1 MGSLRWQHW
10 PGNPHALRPRD
21 RRSGQ
26 FQAYVPHTVADWQ
39 PMIPADVAA
48 FAAEAERALREAAEA
63 SSGIGSSGLFFWAE
77 SLGSSRIE
85 GVMPGTRQVVHALA
99 AERAVPGRV
108 RRGPVGEVLGNIDA
122 TTAALDT
129 LADPVSVTVR
139 TLTDAHRLLMDN
151 SPEPHLGGRV
161 RSDQN
166 WIGGNDWHPLEGDF
180 VPPPA
185 EHCPALLDD
194 LCAYLRGADHSPL
207 LQAAIAH
214 VQFETIHPFG
224 DGNGRTG
231 RAVLYAALKH
241 RCAPDGTMPP
251 VSLALSRN
259 RDAYL
264 ASLAEYQTYLGD
276 PDDPRRTGA
285 LVPWLEV
292 LATAMRQASAAVGS
306 YQAAIEQLLAQW
318 RARTDTRQA
327 RSVVTAAISHLP
339 AHPSLTATAL
349 ADLTG
354 YSQRRCADALRRL
367 EVAGVVKGR
376 TLGPLLRVYD
386 ADKVLEAYEVMASTM
401 RDPAGA
407 ADAYAEVLASPFI
420 EQTAD
425 PHTAKRSADSG
436 WQPCPRQVTSTGQP
450 CGLQS
455 GHRGHC
461 RSLPHRRNQRSRVTA

>member
-1 MGSLRWQHW
+1 MGSLLWQHW

-21 RRSGQ
+21 RRSGEYE
-26 FQAYVPHTVADWQ
+26 AYVPHTVAGWQ
-39 PMIPADVAA
+39 PLIPADVAA
-48 FAAEAERALREAAEA
+48 FAAEAERTLREAAEA
-63 SSGIGSSGLFFWAE
+63 SRSTDNSGLFFWAE

-99 AERAVPGRV
+99 AERAVAGRP

-122 TTAALDT
+122 TAAALDT
-129 LADPVSVTVR
+129 LADPGSVTVR
-139 TLTDAHRLLMDN
+139 TLADAHKLLMDN
-151 SPEPHLGGRV
+151 TPEPHLGGRV

-185 EHCPALLDD
+185 EHCPALLED
-194 LCAYLRGADHSPL
+194 LCAYLRAADHSPL

-231 RAVLYAALKH
+231 RAVLYAVLKH
-241 RCAPDGTMPP
+241 RCAPESTMPP

-259 RDAYL
+259 RDSYL
-264 ASLAEYQTYLGD
+264 ASLAEYQTYLGAA
-276 PDDPRRTGA
+276 DDPRRTEA

-306 YQAAIEQLLAQW
+306 YQTAIHQMLARW
-318 RARTDTRQA
+318 RAKTGTRHA
-327 RSVVTAAISHLP
+327 RSVVTAAISCLP

-349 ADLTG
+349 SELTG
-354 YSQRRCADALRRL
+354 YSRRRCADALRQL

-401 RDPAGA
+401 RDPGGAG
-407 ADAYAEVLASPFI
+407 DAYAEVLAAPFI
-420 EQTAD
+420 EQKAD
-425 PHTAKRSADSG
+425 LHAAERSADAA
-436 WQPCPRQVTSTGQP
+436 WQPCPRQVISTGQP
-450 CGLQS
+450 CGLQA

-461 RSLPHRRNQRSRVTA
+461 RSLPHRQK